1 MDQLP
6 GNETKTES
14 EQNQAGEQRPV
25 IPGLGIYSDSS
36 DSETSDE
43 WCCILFRNST
53 ISTLAEHSV
62 DKLPPEVFTNVLNA
76 DF

>member
-43 WCCILFRNST
+43 
-53 ISTLAEHSV
+53 
-62 DKLPPEVFTNVLNA
+62 
-76 DF
+76 

>member
-6 GNETKTES
+6 GDETETES

-43 WCCILFRNST
+43 
-53 ISTLAEHSV
+53 
-62 DKLPPEVFTNVLNA
+62 
-76 DF
+76 